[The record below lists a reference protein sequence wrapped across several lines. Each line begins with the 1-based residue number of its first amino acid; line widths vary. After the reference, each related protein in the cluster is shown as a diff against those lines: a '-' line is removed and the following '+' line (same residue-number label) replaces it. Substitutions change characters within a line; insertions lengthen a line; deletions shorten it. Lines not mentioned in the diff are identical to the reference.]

1 MSTEP
6 LQEPGAPPV
15 GEEIHMPAPSLIPL
29 VNAVGLA
36 LAIVSI
42 TLNVVLVVIGALIFL
57 VSTVIWIND
66 VRKDIG
72 HLPLEHHGGH

>member
-29 VNAVGLA
+29 VNAVGL
-36 LAIVSI
+36 
-42 TLNVVLVVIGALIFL
+42 
-57 VSTVIWIND
+57 
-66 VRKDIG
+66 
-72 HLPLEHHGGH
+72 